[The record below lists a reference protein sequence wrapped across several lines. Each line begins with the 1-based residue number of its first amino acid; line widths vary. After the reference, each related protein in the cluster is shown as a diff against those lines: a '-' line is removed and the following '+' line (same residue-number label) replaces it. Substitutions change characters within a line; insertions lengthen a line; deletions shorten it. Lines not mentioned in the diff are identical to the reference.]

1 MIASV
6 DGLDNELCMRGG
18 ALFLGLGNETSG
30 LKAQNQDDFVFH
42 VEAGVIVVAKFFRR
56 NAVASKDERRV
67 HRS

>member
-1 MIASV
+1 MIASIDDLANQLSV
-6 DGLDNELCMRGG
+6 RGG
-18 ALFLGLGNETSG
+18 ALFSGLGDETSG
-30 LKAQNQDDFVFH
+30 LKAQNQDDFVFN